1 MDLEEP
7 PNEIERLWTKLRSV
21 TSARI
26 GLPRTG
32 SSVAT
37 SEQLAFRLAHARAK
51 DAVQDRID
59 AASLL
64 AALRSRGLAAVAAAS
79 LATDRR
85 SYLLRPDLGRRL
97 NESSRNALAAAGD
110 GGDIVF
116 VMADGLSALAVMSH
130 ALPLLD
136 EGLPLLRREGWT
148 IGTVVV
154 VEQGRVAIGD
164 EIGERLNAA
173 LTVVLIGERP
183 GLTSAKSLGAYLT
196 WSPKPG
202 RSDADRNCLS
212 NIRPEGLSYKDA
224 ANRLAYLC
232 REARRRQCTGVS
244 LKDESNMAFFETR
257 AAGQITR

>member
-7 PNEIERLWTKLRSV
+7 PNEIERLWTKLRAV

-85 SYLLRPDLGRRL
+85 SYLARPDLGRRL

-116 VMADGLSALAVMSH
+116 VMADGLSALAV
-130 ALPLLD
+130 D
-136 EGLPLLRREGWT
+136 
-148 IGTVVV
+148 
-154 VEQGRVAIGD
+154 
-164 EIGERLNAA
+164 
-173 LTVVLIGERP
+173 
-183 GLTSAKSLGAYLT
+183 
-196 WSPKPG
+196 
-202 RSDADRNCLS
+202 
-212 NIRPEGLSYKDA
+212 
-224 ANRLAYLC
+224 
-232 REARRRQCTGVS
+232 
-244 LKDESNMAFFETR
+244 
-257 AAGQITR
+257 